1 MTSTDPSNPGDSLY
15 PGELQVIVNSVLHGV
30 CVVGPDGRCR
40 YINEHFC
47 DTFGYSQEELLG
59 RPVCEILRSSSV
71 PAERWLDHSL
81 QVRELLFEHKSGRT
95 FAAEV
100 KIRALGGPDGACS
113 LAYFVRDISSA
124 KSVEEVLRKTEK
136 LASAGRM
143 AAAIAHEV
151 NNPLEGVVNL
161 LYLLQNESLSSE
173 GREYLTLVET
183 EIERVSRIARQTLGF
198 YRDTGQPEA
207 VDLRELVNMVL
218 DVHSVRRPNVR
229 ISRRYRN
236 VVPVVGYLSELQQVV
251 HNLVGN
257 AMDAGA
263 TRLWVHVNQSG
274 ELARSGRAGVRIT
287 IADDG
292 SGIEPFHRKSLFNPF
307 FTTKGERG
315 TGLGLWVS
323 RGIVLRHEGS
333 IQVRTTTTPGRSG
346 TCFTIFLPI

>member
-1 MTSTDPSNPGDSLY
+1 MESSYTGAPLSQ
-15 PGELQVIVNSVLHGV
+15 GELQVIVNSVLHGV
-30 CVVGPDGRCR
+30 CVVGPDGAYR
-40 YINEHFC
+40 YINEHFSE
-47 DTFGYSQEELLG
+47 TFGYSQEDLLG
-59 RPVCEILRSSSV
+59 RNVREIFPSSSV

-81 QVRELLFEHKSGRT
+81 KVRELSLTHKSGNVFT
-95 FAAEV
+95 AEV
-100 KIRALGGPDGACS
+100 KTRTLENPEGANS
-113 LAYFVRDISSA
+113 LAFFVRDISSS

-161 LYLLQNESLSSE
+161 LYLLRNENLSSE
-173 GREYLTLVET
+173 AREYLTLIET

-198 YRDTGQPEA
+198 YRDTGRPES

-218 DVHSVRRPNVR
+218 DVHTVRRPNLR
-229 ISRRYRN
+229 IYRRYRN

-257 AMDAGA
+257 AIDAGA
-263 TRLWVHVNQSG
+263 NRLWLHINRSG
-274 ELARSGRAGVRIT
+274 ELTRSGRSGVRIT

-292 SGIEPFHRKSLFNPF
+292 SGIEPYHRKNLFNPF
-307 FTTKGERG
+307 FTTKGEKG

-333 IQVRTTTTPGRSG
+333 IQIRTTTTPGRSG
-346 TCFTIFLPI
+346 TCFTIFLPV